1 MPSSPSYIIS
11 DDICYMAL
19 CEPSYPPTLAFSYLE
34 NVNTEFIGQ
43 YSQEIHKAHRPYY
56 FIEFGELLWWLAY
69 LLGQD
74 NVLWL
79 NNN

>member
-56 FIEFGELLWWLAY
+56 FIEFGELL
-69 LLGQD
+69 
-74 NVLWL
+74 
-79 NNN
+79 